1 MSKGYLIAHATV
13 TNPEQWAKYSA
24 ATKVALDK
32 FGGKPVVRGGK
43 CEIIE
48 GHGVLRNVILEFPTF
63 EAAQGYAHSPEYAA
77 AKNLRQG
84 AGTMDMIIV
93 EGV

>member
-1 MSKGYLIAHATV
+1 MPKGYLIAHATV

-24 ATKVALDK
+24 ATKVALEK
-32 FGGKPVVRGGK
+32 FGGHPLVRGGQ

-48 GHGVLRNVILEFPTF
+48 GHGVQRNVILEFPSF

-77 AKNLRQG
+77 AKVLRAG
-84 AGTMDMIIV
+84 AGTMDMVIV
-93 EGV
+93 AGV

>member
-1 MSKGYLIAHATV
+1 MPTGYLIAHATV

-32 FGGKPVVRGGK
+32 FGGKPMVRGGK

-48 GHGVLRNVILEFPTF
+48 GQGVLRNVILEFPTF